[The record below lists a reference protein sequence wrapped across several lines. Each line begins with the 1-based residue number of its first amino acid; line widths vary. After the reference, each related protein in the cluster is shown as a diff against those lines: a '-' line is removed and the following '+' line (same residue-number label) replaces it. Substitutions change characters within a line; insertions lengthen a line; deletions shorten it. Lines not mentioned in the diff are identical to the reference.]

1 MAQRKHRLTL
11 TTKYVMILCTLLLV
25 LNVTLGLI
33 LMSRSGKSMK
43 EMIRRN
49 MLSIADTV
57 AAALDGD
64 ALASVT
70 EASVGTEEYN
80 EIYSALYNV
89 AQAQKNNSDIKYI
102 YTAKK
107 EGDKFVFLIDPDP
120 VDPGLYGEEVV
131 YTPSQTTAWNGV
143 STVDEDTY
151 QDDWG
156 SFYTAWSPVRNSTGK
171 VVALVGV
178 DFVADW
184 FDQQIVSHTIF
195 VIIGSVASLV
205 AGAAIMALM
214 ASQLRR
220 RIREVNGELLTL
232 SDNVEKLTD
241 EIRVRPGDEGKSL
254 YECDKDYGSDGIG
267 ELRGKI
273 HAMQHKLKA
282 YMDYAHEQAYTDSMT
297 GVGNKTAYL
306 ERVKEI
312 NSRINNGTADFAIVV
327 FDVNGLKNTND
338 NYGHECGDRIITDTA
353 AAIRRVFG
361 DEQIYRIGGDE
372 FIAILGSITEEEL
385 EARLKELQGIV
396 ENFNKHEKRYAMTLS
411 FSGGGAVYRPGED
424 AAFKEVFKR
433 ADEAM
438 YNNKGN
444 YYKQFGD
451 RRRTYEEDAKPISD
465 K

>member
-1 MAQRKHRLTL
+1 
-11 TTKYVMILCTLLLV
+11 MILCALLLT
-25 LNVTLGLI
+25 LNVTLGI
-33 LMSRSGKSMK
+33 VLMSRSGSAMK

-49 MLSIADTV
+49 MLSISDTV

-64 ALASVT
+64 ALATVT
-70 EASVGTEEYN
+70 EESIGSEEYN
-80 EIYSALYNV
+80 QVYTALYNV
-89 AQAQKNNSDIKYI
+89 AQAQKINSDIKYL
-102 YTAKK
+102 YTVKK

-120 VDPGLYGEEVV
+120 VDPGLYGEDVV
-131 YTPSQTTAWNGV
+131 YTPSQMKAWNGV

-156 SFYTAWSPVRNSTGK
+156 SFYTAWSPVRDSSGRI
-171 VVALVGV
+171 VALVGV

-184 FDQQIVSHTIF
+184 FEQQIASHTVF
-195 VIIGSVASLV
+195 VVIGSALSLV
-205 AGAAIMALM
+205 VGAAIMALM

-220 RIREVNGELLTL
+220 RIKELNTELLTL
-232 SDNVEKLTD
+232 SNDVEKLTD
-241 EIRVRPGDEGKSL
+241 EIRVRPGDEGKAR
-254 YECDKDYGSDGIG
+254 YECNKEYGSDGIG
-267 ELRGKI
+267 ELGGKI
-273 HAMQHKLKA
+273 HAMQHKLQA
-282 YMDYAHEQAYTDSMT
+282 YMEYAHEQAYTDSMT

-306 ERVKEI
+306 ERVREI
-312 NSRINNGTADFAIVV
+312 NSQINNGTADFAIVV

-353 AAIRRVFG
+353 ATIRRVF
-361 DEQIYRIGGDE
+361 DSDQIYRIGGDE
-372 FIAILGSITEEEL
+372 FIAVVGSMTEEEL
-385 EARLKELQGIV
+385 EARLKELGEIV
-396 ENFNKHEKRYAMTLS
+396 ENFNKNEKRYAMTLS